1 MYTTCELK
9 TSKIRIKAV
18 KVKYRSV
25 TPPPGRIHKDKR
37 RERRSEVKNRL
48 RKELV
53 EEEKPML
60 KNGAIIKAV
69 SRQHGVGVPCA
80 GAHEHP
86 EPAKWELDLV
96 PDQKFYLCSE
106 H

>member
-37 RERRSEVKNRL
+37 RERRSEVKNQL

-53 EEEKPML
+53 E
-60 KNGAIIKAV
+60 
-69 SRQHGVGVPCA
+69 
-80 GAHEHP
+80 
-86 EPAKWELDLV
+86 
-96 PDQKFYLCSE
+96 
-106 H
+106 